1 MTIVDTSMPETATSA
16 TDSVIVYTKPACA
29 QCDATKRALDR
40 AGVFYQA
47 IDVTSTPEA
56 ADMLR
61 DLGYAALPVV
71 MVGEQHWSGFRID
84 RLRALS
90 AHLETAAAA

>member
-1 MTIVDTSMPETATSA
+1 MTIVDTSMSETATSV
-16 TDSVIVYTKPACA
+16 TDSVIVYTKPACP

-40 AGVFYQA
+40 AGVSYQA

-61 DLGYAALPVV
+61 DLGYATLPVV

-90 AHLETAAAA
+90 AQLETAAAA